1 MDTITVRAVS
11 YCRISH
17 DLAGLEA
24 GVDRQRIDTDR
35 LALDRGWTLVERVVD
50 NERSASRYAKK
61 GREGWAQIMEMI
73 DRREVDAL
81 VAYDLDRLTRQPKE
95 LERLI
100 DAAENGLRV
109 VTASGMLDLATDGG
123 RLIARMLCSV
133 AAHEADR
140 IRSRIT
146 TKLRHDAETGK
157 PHWVRRPFGYTMRDP
172 LDPSSATGNVVEAER
187 VWVQRMYEW
196 CIEGDS
202 PNKIARRL
210 NDANVIQAT
219 GAPWTS
225 NGVRKLIL
233 ASRNIAMRSHKGK
246 VVGPAQWAPLVNVE
260 LYDAAGIA
268 LAARNTGELNR
279 GKRSMFT
286 GFLRCGRC
294 GSKMVRNNSA
304 ASAAWLCAKGGSGSR
319 GCNGLWIKAA
329 PVDEFV
335 LELVLVHI
343 GAAKI
348 ATTKANPS
356 GVARVDELQ
365 HDLAELAAMVAAGSL
380 SMKDYKTMHTG
391 LSARLSA
398 AENELAQTD
407 VHNALARMAGDV
419 ATLAERWPDLDLEL
433 QRRIISGVIEHVVI
447 HPSTAPGRPKVNLDR
462 VEVIWKA

>member
-1 MDTITVRAVS
+1 MDTTAVRAVS

-24 GVDRQRIDTDR
+24 GVDRQRVDTDR
-35 LALDRGWTLVERVVD
+35 LALDRGWTLVERIID

-61 GREGWAQIMEMI
+61 AREGWAQIMGMI

-109 VTASGMLDLATDGG
+109 VTASGMLDLSTDGG
-123 RLIARMLCSV
+123 RLVARMLCSV

-140 IRSRIT
+140 VRSRQT
-146 TKLRHDAETGK
+146 TKLRHDAENGK
-157 PHWVRRPFGYTMRDP
+157 PHWVRRPFGYTMKDP

-196 CIEGDS
+196 CVEGDS

-210 NDANVIQAT
+210 NDAGVIQAT

-225 NGVRKLIL
+225 NGVRKLVL
-233 ASRNIAMRSHKGK
+233 AARNIAMRSHKGA
-246 VVGPAQWAPLVNVE
+246 VVGPAQWEPLVTVE

-294 GSKMVRNNSA
+294 GSTLRRNNSA
-304 ASAAWLCAKGGSGSR
+304 ASAAWICHKGGNASA
-319 GCNGLWIKAA
+319 GCSGLWIKAL
-329 PVDEFV
+329 PVDAHLVEMV
-335 LELVLVHI
+335 LGQI
-343 GAAKI
+343 GATKI
-348 ATTKANPS
+348 EASKANPS

-365 HDLAELAAMVAAGSL
+365 HDLAELAAMVAAGTMSL
-380 SMKDYKTMHTG
+380 KDYRTMHTG

-419 ATLAERWPDLDLEL
+419 ATLADRWPDLDLEL
-433 QRRIISGVIEHVVI
+433 QRRIIAGVLNHVVI
-447 HPSTAPGRPKVNLDR
+447 HPSLVAGRPKVDLGR
-462 VEVIWKA
+462 VEPIWKA

>member
-1 MDTITVRAVS
+1 MDTTAVRAVS

-61 GREGWAQIMEMI
+61 AREGWAQIMVMI
-73 DRREVDAL
+73 DQGEVDAL

-95 LERLI
+95 LERII

-123 RLIARMLCSV
+123 RLVARMLCSV

-140 IRSRIT
+140 VRSRQT
-146 TKLRHDAETGK
+146 TKLRHDAENGK
-157 PHWVRRPFGYTMRDP
+157 PHWVRRPFGFAMRDP
-172 LDPSSATGNVVEAER
+172 LNPSSATGDVIEAER

-196 CIEGDS
+196 CVAGES

-210 NDANVIQAT
+210 NVAGVMQAT
-219 GAPWTS
+219 GKPWTGQ
-225 NGVRKLIL
+225 GVRKLIH
-233 ASRNIAMRSHKGK
+233 AARNIAMRSHNGK
-246 VVGPAQWAPLVNVE
+246 VVGPAQWQPLVTVE
-260 LYDAAGIA
+260 LYDAAGLA
-268 LAARNTGELNR
+268 LAARNGAGLNT
-279 GKRSMFT
+279 GKRSTFS
-286 GFLRCGRC
+286 GFMRCGRC
-294 GSKMVRNNSA
+294 GNKLGRNNHNA
-304 ASAAWLCAKGGSGSR
+304 QAGWRCSR
-319 GCNGLWIKAA
+319 DAGDTHCNGLSIKAA
-329 PVDEFV
+329 PVDAFV
-335 LELVLVHI
+335 LEMVLINI
-343 GAAKI
+343 GATKI

-380 SMKDYKTMHTG
+380 SMKDYRTMHTG

-433 QRRIISGVIEHVVI
+433 QRRIIAGVLDHVVI
-447 HPSTAPGRPKVNLDR
+447 HPSRIGGSKVDLDR